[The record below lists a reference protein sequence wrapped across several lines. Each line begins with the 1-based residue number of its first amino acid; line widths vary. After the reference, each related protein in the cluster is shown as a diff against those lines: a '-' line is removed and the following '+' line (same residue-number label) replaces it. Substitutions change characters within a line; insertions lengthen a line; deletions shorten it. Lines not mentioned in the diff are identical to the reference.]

1 MRSSSQ
7 ASGFSLLEVV
17 IALAILAMSL
27 TVLLDAQGQSIDY
40 ANRTKRLSI
49 ASLLA
54 RSKMIDME
62 VKLREDGLSL
72 GVEEFDGDFKDEEI
86 KGYTWKAAIREIKL
100 DLAGLSSL
108 CEMMAAQGEASV
120 DSAHEPSEGAGGCEA
135 VLGGI
140 GGIALGAV
148 NSFTEEIARS
158 ARLIEVE
165 VIWHDG
171 RYSDS
176 MKIRGLATREDF
188 SLEPEPMSEILKDGL
203 GVGK

>member
-1 MRSSSQ
+1 MRSSPQ
-7 ASGFSLLEVV
+7 ALGFSLLEVV

-40 ANRTKRLSI
+40 AHRTKRLSV

-62 VKLREDGLSL
+62 VKLREDGFTV
-72 GVEEFDGDFKDEEI
+72 GVEELDGDFKDEEI
-86 KGYTWKAAIREIKL
+86 KGYSWRAAIREITL

-108 CEMMAAQGEASV
+108 CEMMAGQGEGSGEDASE
-120 DSAHEPSEGAGGCEA
+120 SSEGAAGCEA

-148 NSFTEEIARS
+148 NSFTEEISRS

-165 VIWHDG
+165 VMWKDG
-171 RYSDS
+171 RYADS
-176 MKIRGLATREDF
+176 VKIRGLATREDF
-188 SLEPEPMSEILKDGL
+188 SLEPEPMSEILRGGL
-203 GVGK
+203 EGSK